1 MVLAHENHGVQLIF
15 CTRNAINTLAKTQQK
30 CPCSD
35 IEIIAMFLQ
44 RMSGSFLSYDFP
56 KRKLIG
62 LFSTPF
68 FALEKMICSH
78 CEGKKLRFAPPSVLL
93 SICALVIY
101 GLGMTKSF
109 HEKFNRKITNSN
121 TRGEISYG
129 KMQYAIYIVFFP
141 DSSNGSGTCV
151 NTTLLPENKI
161 HKHFEFMLMFFPR
174 SFPRTLPK
182 QCFKFQQY
190 CQNIGLRF

>member
-1 MVLAHENHGVQLIF
+1 
-15 CTRNAINTLAKTQQK
+15 
-30 CPCSD
+30 
-35 IEIIAMFLQ
+35 
-44 RMSGSFLSYDFP
+44 
-56 KRKLIG
+56 
-62 LFSTPF
+62 
-68 FALEKMICSH
+68 MICSH

-174 SFPRTLPK
+174 SFPI
-182 QCFKFQQY
+182 FQGHY
-190 CQNIGLRF
+190 PNNAP